1 MSNDVFYGA
10 DCELRIGVMADKD
23 TLPEDWFNVEFNR
36 ATVGVQTTKVRRPRL
51 GAARENV
58 LDPLRPREGIRRV
71 TMDVV
76 IDGDSLMVPRWLQLM
91 LGAPSTTGPSS
102 GLYTHVWNSGSK
114 DEIYFAAAF
123 RIGTQPVVLVRAASL
138 SALSTDWGGDNSQD
152 FDIQLTC
159 MAIDRTLETDWPAGD
174 VTTVT
179 TPAPILRASALL
191 SGSAVDQLPSG
202 GFTWDRNLQAD
213 FYAVTGSAS
222 KVASYLRPG
231 PEPSHSGR
239 ATLRAYGSAYDT
251 ITDAG
256 TEFAAELRYLG
267 VTTGHQIKFAHPQAN
282 MNDIPHDIGT
292 GVIERALAWSGH
304 QDGDTPA
311 AILTVINNVASYA

>member
-10 DCELRIGVMADKD
+10 DCQLRIGVMADKS
-23 TLPEDWFNVEFNR
+23 TLPDDWYHVEFNR
-36 ATVGVQTTKVRRPRL
+36 ATVSVQTTKVRRPRL

-71 TMDVV
+71 TMDIV
-76 IDGDSLMVPRWLQLM
+76 IDGDSLMLPRWLRMM
-91 LGAPSTTGPSS
+91 LGAPDTVDPDT
-102 GLYTHVWNSGSK
+102 GLYNHTWTSGSK

-123 RIGTQPVVLVRAASL
+123 RIGTQDVVLVRGASL
-138 SALSTDWGGDNSQD
+138 SAISTDWGGDNSQD

-159 MAIDRTLETDWPAGD
+159 MALDRTLEEGWPTGD
-174 VTTVT
+174 VTNVT
-179 TPAPILRASALL
+179 TPAPILRASARFN
-191 SGSAVDQLPSG
+191 GTAVDQLPSG

-213 FYAVTGSAS
+213 FYAVTGAAN

-239 ATLRAYGSAYDT
+239 ATLRSYGSTYDAFA
-251 ITDAG
+251 DAG
-256 TEFAAELRYLG
+256 TEFSAELRYLG
-267 VTTGHQIKFAHPQAN
+267 VSAGHEIQFAHYLAN

-292 GVIERALAWSGH
+292 GVIERALAWSAH
-304 QDGDTPA
+304 QDSETPA
-311 AILTVINNVASYA
+311 CILTIINNVASYA